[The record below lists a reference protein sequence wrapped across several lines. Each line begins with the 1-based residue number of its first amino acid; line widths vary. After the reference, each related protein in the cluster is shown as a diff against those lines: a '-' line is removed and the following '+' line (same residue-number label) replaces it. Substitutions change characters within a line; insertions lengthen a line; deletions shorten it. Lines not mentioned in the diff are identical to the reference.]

1 MKLPEDAVT
10 MKHYLNH
17 DELPFI
23 IIFRKIYDKNFLGEI
38 VSSLVQNLQS
48 VQFIQDISRPHLSSA
63 NQIGKMGVTKL
74 RKFLNKQMKILKK
87 YNSEAELNKIGVKK

>member
-38 VSSLVQNLQS
+38 VSSIVQNLQS
-48 VQFIQDISRPHLSSA
+48 VQ
-63 NQIGKMGVTKL
+63 L
-74 RKFLNKQMKILKK
+74 RYFKATF
-87 YNSEAELNKIGVKK
+87 ELCKSNRKNGRHKST